1 MPECGSL
8 AETCNQPWDF
18 RRKCVFGEP
27 VIVRTRYCTN
37 DDDIRGRNSLADG
50 DLRALF
56 IPERAP
62 VGWSKCLS
70 M

>member
-8 AETCNQPWDF
+8 EETCNQPRGF
-18 RRKCVFGEP
+18 RRKCVSDDPG
-27 VIVRTRYCTN
+27 ISRTRQCTN
-37 DDDIRGRNSLADG
+37 DDDIRGRNSLADV

-62 VGWSKCLS
+62 VGWSNCLS